1 MRPLGSM
8 LPAVYVDLS
17 NFTGYDERM
26 EKRKIAVKAYK
37 FASLADKDRGTGKQK
52 NKNNPAGFV
61 KEGTDTAGKKKPGNF
76 TGQKG
81 YRKAAK
87 FLLLLGEK
95 EAAKVLGHFSDAEIQ
110 IITREIASIKKIS
123 KEESR
128 SILQE
133 FGYFEPKKPYAS
145 NGGIEA
151 AREML
156 CNAFGEEKGINIFKK
171 VLPFGGEKPFA
182 FLEDLENEQLIMV
195 LRKESVPVLA
205 VIFNYLNPVKAS
217 VVLET
222 LHPDMQKEL
231 ISRMAGMRRVAP
243 EALRAIEATLIERIR
258 TQGKIVTEEIDG
270 QSVLASI
277 LKNMNLSDED
287 RILSRLETED
297 HTLSDSIREKLF
309 TVDTVLDMRDQDLQK
324 VLRDFSDRE
333 VAFLLKGRRKNLRDK
348 LLDNLSDRRKEFI
361 HLEEESLG
369 PQLRSDVDKSMKD
382 FLNYLRDLEIHGTVL
397 FDREKDQYI

>member
-1 MRPLGSM
+1 
-8 LPAVYVDLS
+8 
-17 NFTGYDERM
+17 M
-26 EKRKIAVKAYK
+26 EKRKRAAKAYK
-37 FASLADKDRGTGKQK
+37 SASITDKDIKAEKQQ
-52 NKNNPAGFV
+52 NKNNPEGFV
-61 KEGTDTAGKKKPGNF
+61 MEGANITREKKPVNS
-76 TGQKG
+76 TGKKG

-87 FLLLLGEK
+87 FLLLLGK
-95 EAAKVLGHFSDAEIQ
+95 NEAAKVLGHFSDAEIQ

-123 KEESR
+123 KEESQ

-133 FGYFEPKKPYAS
+133 FGYIKPKNPYAS
-145 NGGIEA
+145 NGGIAA

-195 LRKESVPVLA
+195 LRKESVPVMA

-243 EALRAIEATLIERIR
+243 EALRAIESTLIERIR

-287 RILSRLETED
+287 RILSHLETED
-297 HTLSDSIREKLF
+297 HTLSDSVREKLF
-309 TVDTVLDMRDQDLQK
+309 TVDTVLDIRDQDLQK

-333 VAFLLKGRRKNLRDK
+333 VAFLLKGRGKNFRDK
-348 LLDNLSDRRKEFI
+348 LLNNVSDRRKEFI
-361 HLEEESLG
+361 HLEEENLG

-382 FLNYLRDLEIHGTVL
+382 FLNYLRDLEIQGTVL

>member
-1 MRPLGSM
+1 M
-8 LPAVYVDLS
+8 LEAVYVDLS
-17 NFTGYDERM
+17 NSTRYDRPM
-26 EKRKIAVKAYK
+26 DKRKITAKAYK
-37 FASLADKDRGTGKQK
+37 SASITGKSIKAEKQK

-61 KEGTDTAGKKKPGNF
+61 MEGSNTTREKTPANS

-87 FLLLLGEK
+87 FLLLLGKK
-95 EAAKVLGHFSDAEIQ
+95 EAAKVLGHFSDAEIE

-123 KEESR
+123 KEESQ

-133 FGYFEPKKPYAS
+133 FGYIKLKNPYAS
-145 NGGIEA
+145 NGGVA
-151 AREML
+151 AAKEML

-333 VAFLLKGRRKNLRDK
+333 VAFLLKGRDKNFRDK
-348 LLDNLSDRRKEFI
+348 LLDNVSARRKELI

-382 FLNYLRDLEIHGTVL
+382 FLNYLRDLEIQGTVL
-397 FDREKDQYI
+397 FDREKDKYI